1 MPLPTQSAED
11 ALFIQRLKARDE
23 AALESLMAQYEA
35 KIFGLA
41 LRTTGNRQDAEEV
54 LQDVFWSILRNIDS
68 FRGESKLSTWI
79 YRITMNT
86 ALMKLRGRPKSQHIP
101 LEEELGPAMTKDG
114 MIAERL
120 VDWTGLPSDEL
131 EHKELAERLEEAI
144 NQLPPDYR
152 TVLVLRDIE
161 GVSTEEACEVLNLS
175 VAALKSRLHR
185 ARLFLRKQVADYVT
199 AHYPTFLPS
208 NPGDRDAQMS

>member
-23 AALESLMAQYEA
+23 AAVESLMAQYEA

>member
-11 ALFIQRLKARDE
+11 ALFIQRLKVRDE

>member
-1 MPLPTQSAED
+1 
-11 ALFIQRLKARDE
+11 
-23 AALESLMAQYEA
+23 MAQYEA
-35 KIFGLA
+35 KIFSLA

-54 LQDVFWSILRNIDS
+54 LQDVFWSILWNIDS

-131 EHKELAERLEEAI
+131 EHKELAQRLEEAI

-199 AHYPTFLPS
+199 AYYPTFLPS
-208 NPGDRDAQMS
+208 NPGDRDAQVS

>member
-1 MPLPTQSAED
+1 
-11 ALFIQRLKARDE
+11 
-23 AALESLMAQYEA
+23 MAQYEA